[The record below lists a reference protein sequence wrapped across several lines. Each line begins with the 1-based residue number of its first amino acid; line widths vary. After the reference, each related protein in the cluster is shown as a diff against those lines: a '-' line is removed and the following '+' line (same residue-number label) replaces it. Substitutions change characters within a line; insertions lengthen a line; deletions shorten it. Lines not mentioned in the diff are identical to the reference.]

1 MAIDQGTT
9 GSRVLIVNAAGR
21 IVANAYAEFAQIY
34 PRPGWV
40 EHDAEVIWGTVRT
53 LMGRAL
59 AAAALTADR
68 IAALGIT
75 NQRETTVLWDRKT
88 LAPVHNAIVWQCRRS
103 AGICEKLKAEGL
115 EGMFRERTGLLL
127 DAYFSGTKLKWLL
140 DEVPGLRARAEFG
153 ELAFGTVDSWLIA
166 RLTGGR
172 RHVTDYTN
180 ASRTLMFNIHDRTW
194 DPDLLA
200 LSGRAGG
207 AVARG
212 GGLGAGG
219 GLYGRG
225 RSSGPRSPLPGSP
238 ATSRPLSSGRRAS
251 RRARRRTHTG
261 PGVSCWSTPAGSGLT
276 PVRACF

>member
-1 MAIDQGTT
+1 MEKYIMAIDQGTT

-21 IVANAYAEFAQIY
+21 IMANAYAEFAQIY

-103 AGICEKLKAEGL
+103 AGICETLKAAGL
-115 EGMFRERTGLLL
+115 EATFRERTGLLL

-140 DEVPGLRARAEFG
+140 DEVAGLRARAR
-153 ELAFGTVDSWLIA
+153 V
-166 RLTGGR
+166 R
-172 RHVTDYTN
+172 
-180 ASRTLMFNIHDRTW
+180 
-194 DPDLLA
+194 
-200 LSGRAGG
+200 RAGLRHG
-207 AVARG
+207 RQLADCAAHRRPSSRH
-212 GGLGAGG
+212 GLHECLA
-219 GLYGRG
+219 YADVQH
-225 RSSGPRSPLPGSP
+225 P
-238 ATSRPLSSGRRAS
+238 
-251 RRARRRTHTG
+251 
-261 PGVSCWSTPAGSGLT
+261 
-276 PVRACF
+276 